1 MKKIFVILI
10 LIVLLAGCQKNS
22 QQSEVDGKAQLT
34 IKTIGVTTVEN
45 FESVGYTAAE
55 MLQRNHKIK
64 ISFGN
69 SIGCIDDVCAT
80 SGYWWPLYVNGEIS
94 SLGPQNYVVKN
105 NDEIEFVLSEK

>member
-1 MKKIFVILI
+1 MKKSFVILI
-10 LIVLLAGCQKNS
+10 LIVLLAGCQKN
-22 QQSEVDGKAQLT
+22 QLSEDGKAQLT

-45 FESVGYTAAE
+45 FESVGYTVVE

-80 SGYWWPLYVNGEIS
+80 SGYWWPLYVNDKKS
-94 SLGPQNYVVKN
+94 SIGPQSYIVKN
-105 NDEIEFVLSEK
+105 NDKIEFVLSEK